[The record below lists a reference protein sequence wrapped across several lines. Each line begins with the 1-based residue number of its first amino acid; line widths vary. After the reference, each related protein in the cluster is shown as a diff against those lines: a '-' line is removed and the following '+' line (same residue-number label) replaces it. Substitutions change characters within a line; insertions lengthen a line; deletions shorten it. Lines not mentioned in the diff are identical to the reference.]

1 VLVRKGKVKPWQQ
14 AREET
19 HGAAGRAAGA
29 RTEVGV
35 AARGQK
41 GQQQRAWEK
50 RASAGGSP
58 AASAARRGSPRTA

>member
-1 VLVRKGKVKPWQQ
+1 MLVRKGKVKPWQQ

-19 HGAAGRAAGA
+19 HGAAGRATGA

-41 GQQQRAWEK
+41 GQ
-50 RASAGGSP
+50 
-58 AASAARRGSPRTA
+58 